1 MVEKN
6 LNKISGWIILDK
18 QSGVTSRQL
27 VSKISKTLKIKKIGH
42 GGTLDPL
49 ATGILPIALGEAT
62 KLISFVQ
69 NKKKKYSFTIKWGE
83 ATDTDDIE
91 GKIVKKSDFRPNKE
105 EIQNA
110 LFSFIG
116 KINQKPPNFSAIKV
130 NGKRSYNLA
139 RKNIPIIHKSRPI
152 EVHAFKLKKIVNID
166 FAEFEVIC
174 GKGTYVRSLVRDLS
188 EKLNTRGHVTKLR
201 RHVVGNFNEKD
212 TIFIDFFK
220 EIIHSP
226 TFLKKIKPIE
236 KVLDDIPALFLTE
249 TEEIKLRQ
257 GQKISLNSLK
267 FRDNFIKTYPNY
279 QKFERVCTVS
289 NNKLVALIEIDDG
302 LVKPKRVIN
311 YQKER

>member
-1 MVEKN
+1 M
-6 LNKISGWIILDK
+6 
-18 QSGVTSRQL
+18 
-27 VSKISKTLKIKKIGH
+27 
-42 GGTLDPL
+42 

-69 NKKKKYSFTIKWGE
+69 NKKKKYSFTVKWGE

-91 GKIVKKSDFRPNKE
+91 GNIIEKSDVRPNKE

-116 KINQKPPNFSAIKV
+116 KINQKPPIFSAIKI

-139 RKNIPIIHKSRPI
+139 RKNIPIIHKPRPI
-152 EVHAFKLKKIVNID
+152 EVYTLKLKKIINLD
-166 FAEFEVIC
+166 FAEFEVCC

-188 EKLNTRGHVTKLR
+188 EKLNTKGHVTKLR
-201 RHVVGNFNEKD
+201 RHLVGNFNEKD
-212 TIFIDFFK
+212 TFFIDFFE

-249 TEEIKLRQ
+249 TEAIKIRH
-257 GQKISLNSLK
+257 GQKINFDTLK
-267 FRDNFIKTYPNY
+267 FKDDFIKAYPNY
-279 QKFERVCTVS
+279 QKFERVYTLS
-289 NNKLVALIEIDDG
+289 KNKIVALIDIDDG

-311 YQKER
+311 Y